1 VQVKKTSASPR
12 GWPVGRPT
20 KLTPEVQR
28 AICESIALSIPNKY
42 AADEAGIDE
51 DTFASWMRRGREGRA
66 PYAAFYRAVTRARAS
81 AVKSLTVRV
90 LGGGKGS
97 AGATW
102 LLERRFREDYGPS
115 QKLELSGDPEK
126 PLTDPRAGLAGLT
139 TAEIRAALKKLGT

>member
-1 VQVKKTSASPR
+1 MAKERAAPQAR
-12 GWPVGRPT
+12 GAGRPT

-28 AICESIALSIPNKY
+28 AICESIALSIPYKY
-42 AADEAGIDE
+42 AAEEAGIDE
-51 DTFASWMRRGREGRA
+51 DTFALWMRKGREPRARA

-115 QKLELSGDPEK
+115 QKVELSEDPNA
-126 PLTDPRAGLAGLT
+126 PFAGVSAAMKALT
-139 TAEIRAALKKLGT
+139 TEELRKLAK